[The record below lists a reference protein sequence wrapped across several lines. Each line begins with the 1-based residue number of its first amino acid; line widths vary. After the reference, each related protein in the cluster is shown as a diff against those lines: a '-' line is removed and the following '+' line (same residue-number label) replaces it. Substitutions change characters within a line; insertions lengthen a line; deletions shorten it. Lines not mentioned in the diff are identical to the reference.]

1 MSLDAGPRASMAV
14 RRSEAR
20 AGELRTSHV
29 RLSLNLQL
37 VPNSTYGGNTVV
49 SRKAVPVQNPG
60 LTLVRCP

>member
-49 SRKAVPVQNPG
+49 
-60 LTLVRCP
+60 